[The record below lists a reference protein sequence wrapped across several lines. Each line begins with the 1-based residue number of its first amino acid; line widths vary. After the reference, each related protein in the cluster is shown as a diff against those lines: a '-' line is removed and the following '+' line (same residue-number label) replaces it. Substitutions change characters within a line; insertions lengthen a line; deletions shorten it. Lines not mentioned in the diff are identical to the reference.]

1 GQWGQT
7 MQYLILG
14 PLEVRN
20 GDDAVPI
27 GGRQQRK
34 LLAILLLHGGE
45 VVSSDQLIDEL
56 WGTRPPGTAG
66 KALQGYISQLG
77 KRLGPATVETVGSG
91 CRLRVEPEQVDA
103 VAFERLLAE
112 ARRLDREPAAMKLR
126 DALRLWRGPALAD
139 FAYEDFAQREVER
152 LE

>member
-1 GQWGQT
+1 

-66 KALQGYISQLG
+66 KALQGYISQLR

-91 CRLRVEPEQVDA
+91 YRLRGEPEPADG
-103 VAFERLLAE
+103 VAIERPLP
-112 ARRLDREPAAMKLR
+112 PAAR
-126 DALRLWRGPALAD
+126 PASG
-139 FAYEDFAQREVER
+139 
-152 LE
+152 